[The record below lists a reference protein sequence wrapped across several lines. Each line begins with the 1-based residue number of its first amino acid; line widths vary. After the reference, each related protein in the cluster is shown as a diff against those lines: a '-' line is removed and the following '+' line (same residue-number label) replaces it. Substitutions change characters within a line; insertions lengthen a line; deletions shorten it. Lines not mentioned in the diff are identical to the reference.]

1 MGIAERT
8 KAARERR
15 TLAATVLYVV
25 FAMMYFMKVDI
36 PFMMVFPMAT
46 LFLFGMR
53 LIPWQMCLAALFSA
67 AGDAM
72 GVMHRFIPQMAFFM
86 LAHVMM
92 IAWYLPRIRKQGA
105 GYLSFAL
112 ALAASLAV
120 FAFTCILT
128 HVEGGVVKTGTS
140 LYCTVISLMFLC
152 SMLQV
157 DAKDVWSR
165 VLPVGAFLFL
175 ASDMVLAWNKF
186 VCDVPG
192 ERYLIMV
199 PYYAGQMLIFW
210 GAAMCLK
217 KKK

>member
-1 MGIAERT
+1 MGITERN

-15 TLAATVLYVV
+15 TIAATVLFVV
-25 FAMMYFMKVDI
+25 FAMMYFMRVQI
-36 PFMMVFPMAT
+36 PFMMVFPLGT
-46 LFLFGMR
+46 LFLFGLG

-72 GVMHRFIPQMAFFM
+72 GVKHQFIPQMGFFM
-86 LAHVMM
+86 LAHIMM
-92 IAWYLPRIRKQGA
+92 ISWYLPRIRKQGK
-105 GYLSFAL
+105 GYLCFAL
-112 ALAASLAV
+112 TLVAALVV

-128 HVEGGVVKTGTS
+128 HVEGTVVSIGTS
-140 LYCTVISLMFLC
+140 LYCIIISLMLFC

-157 DAKDVWSR
+157 RRDDLWSKI
-165 VLPVGAFLFL
+165 LPVGAFLFL

-186 VCDVPG
+186 VSDVPG

-199 PYYAGQMLIFW
+199 PYYMGQLLIFW

-217 KKK
+217 EKK